1 MSQTSK
7 RAVQVRL
14 NRDPGPSADN
24 LDLANDILRRAE
36 AIAAFTG
43 DPVERVRYLVRR
55 NLIPHYRQGS
65 RICAS
70 KQVLRDR
77 HLQAARGEAA

>member
-1 MSQTSK
+1 VDGAPITDS
-7 RAVQVRL
+7 
-14 NRDPGPSADN
+14 
-24 LDLANDILRRAE
+24 LDLANDILRGAE

-43 DPVERVRYLVRR
+43 DPVERVRYLIRR

-70 KQVLRDR
+70 KRVLMDR
-77 HLQAARGEAA
+77 HLQAASGKPEAA